1 MNHELYKLCDS
12 NRIRF
17 QSEKSERE
25 EEGREFES
33 ISYANL

>member
-1 MNHELYKLCDS
+1 MNHEIHKPCDS

-17 QSEKSERE
+17 QNEKNEKEEDRE
-25 EEGREFES
+25 LES